1 MNITKEEEEKIEKLQ
16 LLEQSRQMLNAQ
28 KQSFQAR
35 KMEIELA
42 LSEIEKT
49 NEAYKIIGNIMLLS
63 EKEKLKKELEEEKEL
78 INLRIKSIEKQED
91 SITQKMKNLQDEII
105 KKE

>member
-1 MNITKEEEEKIEKLQ
+1 MTKEDEEKIEKLQ
-16 LLEQSRQMLNAQ
+16 ILEQSRQTLNAQ
-28 KQSFQAR
+28 KQNFQAR
-35 KMEIELA
+35 KAEIEIA

-63 EKEKLKKELEEEKEL
+63 DKEKLKKELEEEKEL
-78 INLRIKSIEKQED
+78 IDLRIKSIEKQED